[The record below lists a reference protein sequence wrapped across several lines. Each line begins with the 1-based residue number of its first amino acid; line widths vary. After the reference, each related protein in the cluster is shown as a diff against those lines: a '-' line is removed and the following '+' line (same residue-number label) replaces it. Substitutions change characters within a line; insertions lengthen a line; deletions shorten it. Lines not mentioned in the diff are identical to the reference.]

1 MAASQQNNPNTPTA
15 SIDDSKFKRM
25 GHTSGPYGNDP
36 SLDARG
42 EFADKPKDLRP

>member
-1 MAASQQNNPNTPTA
+1 MARGTNPNSPVA
-15 SIDDSKFKRM
+15 AEDDSKFVRQ

-42 EFADKPKDLRP
+42 EFGKAPKDLK